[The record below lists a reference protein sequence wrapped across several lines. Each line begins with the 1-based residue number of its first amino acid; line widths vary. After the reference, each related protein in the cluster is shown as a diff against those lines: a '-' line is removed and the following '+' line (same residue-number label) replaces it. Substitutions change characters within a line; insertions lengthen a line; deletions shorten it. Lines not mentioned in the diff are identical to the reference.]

1 MIRRPFFALVGL
13 GVGVTLGMW
22 TARRLDQARQA
33 MAPGQVAARAGAV
46 NGRLAAALAEGRQAA
61 ALRESELRA
70 AYGVSQTPAPSATHR
85 QPGADVQTSA
95 GS

>member
-13 GVGVTLGMW
+13 GLGVTLGMW

-61 ALRESELRA
+61 TVREAELRA
-70 AYGVSQTPAPSATHR
+70 AYGVSQSPAASAAHR
-85 QPGADVQTSA
+85 QPGADVQPSVD
-95 GS
+95 S